1 MASPQVL
8 RSLPRQRSQS
18 ILSTIQLR
26 QLSSTCFPTQFS
38 LPRSQLSY
46 TPASS
51 LLLNSLNSQNNFA
64 RANTKFLGQDK
75 SLATSSSTM
84 PMFRSVTPSQNG
96 SNSNIHSAIHSAV
109 HSRAHSPSDF
119 DTSYDDGLRAQLKVR
134 GLLPPHVES
143 FELQKAR
150 CLEQISQ
157 KTNTIDKY
165 TYLSNLRNTNTNLF
179 YRLLMDN
186 MKEITPLVYTPVVGE
201 ACLKW
206 SHIYTQPEGLY
217 LSYADRGNLRAVLDN
232 WPAEKVDITVV
243 TDGSRILGLGDLGVN
258 GMGIPVGKL
267 ALYTGCA
274 GIHPERTLPITLD
287 LGTENEENL
296 KDPLYL
302 GAKMHR
308 VTEAESLEFLDE
320 MMIALN
326 DKWPGLVVQFEDFK
340 NPFPSLERYRNTYTC
355 FNDDIQGTGAVILSG
370 MINALKLTGIPFKD
384 QRLVFMGAGSA
395 AVGVAKQ
402 IVQLFVKGGVPED
415 DARRMFWLVDSK
427 GMVTNDRGDKLQEHK
442 VYFSRDDNEGK
453 QYRSLE
459 EVVDLVRPTG
469 LMGLCTMG
477 GVFTESILRKM
488 ASFNDRP
495 IIFPLS
501 NPSSKSECTFAQ
513 AMEFTNNKA
522 IFASGSPFPELEA
535 DGVTYYPGQGN
546 NMYVFPGIGL
556 GTVLCES
563 VHVTQEMI
571 YASAVGLADS
581 LTEEERAKSW
591 LYPSL
596 DRIRDISVSVA
607 RHVIRASQAEN
618 LDKNKTLQWLS
629 DADLDTYIRTK
640 MYNPAHEHSPAG
652 SPTREIH
659 GFDTRPHSKF

>member
-1 MASPQVL
+1 
-8 RSLPRQRSQS
+8 
-18 ILSTIQLR
+18 
-26 QLSSTCFPTQFS
+26 
-38 LPRSQLSY
+38 
-46 TPASS
+46 
-51 LLLNSLNSQNNFA
+51 
-64 RANTKFLGQDK
+64 
-75 SLATSSSTM
+75 M

-96 SNSNIHSAIHSAV
+96 SNSNIHSAVHSAV

-150 CLEQISQ
+150 CLEQIAQ
-157 KTNTIDKY
+157 KSNTIDKY

-274 GIHPERTLPITLD
+274 GIHPDRTLPITLD

-402 IVQLFVKGGVPED
+402 IVQLFVKNGIPENE
-415 DARRMFWLVDSK
+415 ARRMFWLVDSK
-427 GMVTNDRGDKLQEHK
+427 GMVTDDRGDKLQEHK
-442 VYFSRDDNEGK
+442 VYFSRDDNEGQ
-453 QYRSLE
+453 QYKTLE

-469 LMGLCTMG
+469 IMGLCTIG

-522 IFASGSPFPELEA
+522 IFASGSPFPEVEA

-659 GFDTRPHSKF
+659 GFDTKPHSKF

>member
-1 MASPQVL
+1 
-8 RSLPRQRSQS
+8 
-18 ILSTIQLR
+18 
-26 QLSSTCFPTQFS
+26 
-38 LPRSQLSY
+38 
-46 TPASS
+46 
-51 LLLNSLNSQNNFA
+51 
-64 RANTKFLGQDK
+64 
-75 SLATSSSTM
+75 
-84 PMFRSVTPSQNG
+84 MFRSATPSQNG
-96 SNSNIHSAIHSAV
+96 SNSNIHSAVHSAV

-119 DTSYDDGLRAQLKVR
+119 DTSYDDSLRAQLKVR

-157 KTNTIDKY
+157 KSNTIDKY

-274 GIHPERTLPITLD
+274 GIHPDRTLPITLD

-402 IVQLFVKGGVPED
+402 IVQLFVKSGIPENE
-415 DARRMFWLVDSK
+415 ARRMFWLVDSK
-427 GMVTNDRGDKLQEHK
+427 GMVTDDRGDKLQEHK

-453 QYRSLE
+453 QYKTLE

-469 LMGLCTMG
+469 LMGLCTIG

-488 ASFNDRP
+488 ASWNDRP

-522 IFASGSPFPELEA
+522 IFASGSPFPEVEA

-640 MYNPAHEHSPAG
+640 MYNPAHEHSPTG

-659 GFDTRPHSKF
+659 GFDTKPHSKF